1 MRSCNRD
8 QFFLNDALGTAVEVC
23 DTTKPGNEQKGWPKA
38 IAFILP
44 LIYPETT
51 LINIATKSSISDY
64 LRNNNLTPTPKLSYM
79 QPVLS
84 LNGITKS
91 YGQIQALKGVS
102 YEVPEGSVFGILGP
116 NGSGKTTMLSIILD
130 ILKPDAGSFSWFGQ
144 PGSPDT
150 RKQIGS
156 LLETPNFYHYLSAV
170 DNLNITQAI
179 SGRGDAAEIDR
190 VLEIVKLTERKR
202 SRFSAYS
209 LGMKQRLAIAAAL
222 LGDPQV
228 LVFDEPTNGLDPVG
242 IAEIRELIKELA
254 RRGKTIIM
262 ASHLLDEVEKVC
274 THVAIMKRGTLL
286 TAGQVDEV
294 LANEDIVEV
303 SSNDPHALL
312 VLLSSFPGY
321 THIKQDGKLIQLFFP
336 VGTARLEEVNRFCF
350 EKGIILNLLLVK
362 KKSLETKFF
371 ELTND

>member
-1 MRSCNRD
+1 M
-8 QFFLNDALGTAVEVC
+8 
-23 DTTKPGNEQKGWPKA
+23 
-38 IAFILP
+38 
-44 LIYPETT
+44 ET
-51 LINIATKSSISDY
+51 I
-64 LRNNNLTPTPKLSYM
+64 
-79 QPVLS
+79 LS

-91 YGQIQALKGVS
+91 YGAIRALKNVS
-102 YEVPEGSVFGILGP
+102 YEVPDGSVFGILGP

-130 ILKPDAGSFSWFGQ
+130 ILKPDAGTFAWFGQ
-144 PGSPDT
+144 PGSPGT
-150 RKQIGS
+150 RKRIGS

-170 DNLNITQAI
+170 DNLNITHAI
-179 SGRGDAAEIDR
+179 SGRGNGQEIDR
-190 VLEIVKLTERKR
+190 VLEIVKLTERKK
-202 SRFSAYS
+202 SRFNTYS
-209 LGMKQRLAIAAAL
+209 LGMKQRLAIAASL

-254 RRGKTIIM
+254 QRGKTIIM

-294 LANEDIVEV
+294 LANEDIVEI
-303 SSNDPHALL
+303 SSTDPGKLHS
-312 VLLSSFPGY
+312 LLSDFSGY
-321 THIKQDGKLIQLFFP
+321 SQIKRDGKTIQLFFP
-336 VGTARLEEVNRFCF
+336 VNTAKLEDINRFCF
-350 EKGIILNLLLVK
+350 EKGVTLSLLAVK

>member
-1 MRSCNRD
+1 
-8 QFFLNDALGTAVEVC
+8 
-23 DTTKPGNEQKGWPKA
+23 
-38 IAFILP
+38 
-44 LIYPETT
+44 
-51 LINIATKSSISDY
+51 
-64 LRNNNLTPTPKLSYM
+64 M

-91 YGQIQALKGVS
+91 YGSIQALKGVS
-102 YEVPEGSVFGILGP
+102 FEVPEGAVFGILGP

-130 ILKPDAGSFSWFGQ
+130 ILKADTGSFAWFGK
-144 PGSPDT
+144 PGSPET

-156 LLETPNFYHYLSAV
+156 LLETPNFYQYLSAV
-170 DNLNITQAI
+170 DNLNITHAI
-179 SGRGDAAEIDR
+179 SGRGNPAEIDR
-190 VLEIVKLTERKR
+190 VLEIVKLSERKK

-242 IAEIRELIKELA
+242 IAEIRELIKILA
-254 RRGKTIIM
+254 KRGKTIIM

-274 THVAIMKRGTLL
+274 THVAILKRGTLL

-303 SSNDPHALL
+303 SSNDPDELRSALEG
-312 VLLSSFPGY
+312 FQGY
-321 THIKQDGKLIQLFFP
+321 THIKQDGKIIQLFLP
-336 VGTARLEEVNRFCF
+336 VGTARLEDINRFCF
-350 EKGIILNLLLVK
+350 EKGITLNLLLVK